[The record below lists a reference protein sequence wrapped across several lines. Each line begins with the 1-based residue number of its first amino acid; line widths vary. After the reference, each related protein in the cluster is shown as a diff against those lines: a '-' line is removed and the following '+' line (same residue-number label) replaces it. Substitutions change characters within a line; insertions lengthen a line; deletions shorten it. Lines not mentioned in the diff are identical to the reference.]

1 MVNANAIGIIQARA
15 SSTRLPGKIFAPIAD
30 RATLLDV
37 LAQRLETAGI
47 EWWLATTVERSDDV
61 SAAWGEA
68 LGLRVY
74 RGSQDDVLS
83 RFLGV
88 LTEADA
94 EWCVRITA
102 DNPFTSGA
110 TVQSLLEIAG
120 SADRSVDS
128 IRAAGESRHYPLGFV
143 PEIARTEA
151 LRRLDQTIV
160 ETEVFHRTHVTSAIP
175 ESATLRFT
183 DELGPPRPTWRW
195 TVDTADDLRM
205 ARAAF
210 ELFGSAWPTIE
221 YSRMVSLLDARP
233 DITLLNSHVTQRA
246 LEDG

>member
-1 MVNANAIGIIQARA
+1 MVTANAIGIIQARA
-15 SSTRLPGKIFAPIAD
+15 SSTRLPEKIFAPIAD

-37 LAQRLETAGI
+37 LAQRLESADI

-61 SAAWGEA
+61 TAAWGEA
-68 LGLRVY
+68 LGVRVY

-88 LTEADA
+88 LSEADA

-110 TVQSLLEIAG
+110 TVRSLLRLAR
-120 SADRSVDS
+120 SADRSVDCVH
-128 IRAAGESRHYPLGFV
+128 AGGEPRHYPIGFV
-143 PEIARTEA
+143 PEVARVEA
-151 LRRLDQTIV
+151 LRRLDRTIPV
-160 ETEVFHRTHVTSAIP
+160 TEAFHRTHVTSAIP
-175 ESATLRFT
+175 EDATLRLT
-183 DELGPPRPTWRW
+183 GELGPPRPTWRW

-210 ELFGSAWPTIE
+210 ALFGLAWPTIE
-221 YSRMVSLLDARP
+221 YSRMVALLDARP

-246 LEDG
+246 PEDG